1 MLLNVCPVSNDV
13 ILSEVQTAPDVMLS
27 FVVANGLEGV
37 IAKRNDSIYEP
48 GRRSGAWRKMRINL
62 GQEFVVGG
70 YLPSKLGVDSLVIGF
85 YENDELRYAGRVRAG
100 LIPATRRRIA
110 KELEHLVTEI
120 CPFCNLP
127 DRSRGAWGE
136 GITDDVMKKIIW
148 LKPKAVAH
156 IEFLEWTST
165 SRLRHTKFLAM
176 CYDKDPR
183 MVVRET

>member
-1 MLLNVCPVSNDV
+1 VCPVSDDV
-13 ILSEVQTAPDVMLS
+13 ILSEVQTTPDAMLG
-27 FVVANGLEGV
+27 FALANGLEGV

-48 GRRSGAWRKMRINL
+48 GRRSGAWRKMRINV

-70 YLPSKLGVDSLVIGF
+70 FIPSELGVDSLVIGF
-85 YENDELRYAGRVRAG
+85 YENDKLRCAGRVRAG

-110 KELEHLVTEI
+110 RELEQLVTEN

-127 DRSRGAWGE
+127 DPGRGLWGE
-136 GITDDVMKKIIW
+136 GITEDVMKRIIW

-156 IEFLEWTST
+156 IEFLEWTSAK
-165 SRLRHTKFLAM
+165 RLRHTKFVAM
-176 CYDKDPR
+176 RYDKDPR